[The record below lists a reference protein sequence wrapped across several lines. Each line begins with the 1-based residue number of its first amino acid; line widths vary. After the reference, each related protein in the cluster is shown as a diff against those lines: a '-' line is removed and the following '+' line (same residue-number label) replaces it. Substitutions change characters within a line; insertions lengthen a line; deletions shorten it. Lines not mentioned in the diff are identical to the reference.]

1 MYLTNHNNKLK
12 GIAVTRRAPDP
23 AIMAQLRAHKMRV
36 FGSHFH
42 PIWSHFWTLLSHF
55 STRQS
60 CSDLRNQTGD
70 LFHKFESRVTSFRY
84 ASGEFPSNVLL
95 VKDANVAKGEKRSDA
110 WVENSQWPSWRTKL
124 WQKCKM
130 SSWGCAGFGIWG
142 RLICNTFIICFSLQL
157 IRNVEWHS
165 TI

>member
-12 GIAVTRRAPDP
+12 GIAVTRCAPDP

-70 LFHKFESRVTSFRY
+70 LFHQFESLVTSFRY
-84 ASGEFPSNVLL
+84 ASGEFTSDVL
-95 VKDANVAKGEKRSDA
+95 VKDANVAKRKKEAMRELKIANGR
-110 WVENSQWPSWRTKL
+110 VEGQNCGKSAK
-124 WQKCKM
+124 
-130 SSWGCAGFGIWG
+130 
-142 RLICNTFIICFSLQL
+142 
-157 IRNVEWHS
+157 
-165 TI
+165 

>member
-1 MYLTNHNNKLK
+1 MIQSFLFVCSVLMYLTNHNYKLK

-60 CSDLRNQTGD
+60 CSDLRNQTDD

-84 ASGEFPSNVLL
+84 ASGVL
-95 VKDANVAKGEKRSDA
+95 VKDANVAKREKRSDA
-110 WVENSQWPSWRTKL
+110 
-124 WQKCKM
+124 
-130 SSWGCAGFGIWG
+130 
-142 RLICNTFIICFSLQL
+142 
-157 IRNVEWHS
+157 
-165 TI
+165 

>member
-1 MYLTNHNNKLK
+1 MYLTNHNYKLK

-70 LFHKFESRVTSFRY
+70 LFHQFESRVTSFRY
-84 ASGEFPSNVLL
+84 ASGEFTSDVL
-95 VKDANVAKGEKRSDA
+95 VKDANVAKREKRSDA

-130 SSWGCAGFGIWG
+130 SSWGCAGFWVWG
-142 RLICNTFIICFSLQL
+142 RLICNIFNFFSFQI